1 MSLLADRDITGM
13 YESLSGLTNCTITE
27 VARPGR
33 LAANGDSTPAPVWAG
48 SIRGFRSSDRR
59 TVVANGVQDDVLVET
74 VRIFEAAGGPA
85 SYIAGADAKAHT
97 IVIDN
102 RRWTIRGAIR
112 DKDGT
117 LDSWLLALDAEV
129 AP

>member
-1 MSLLADRDITGM
+1 VSLLSDRDIAGM
-13 YESLSGLTNCTITE
+13 YDTLAELTNCTITE

-33 LAANGDSTPAPVWAG
+33 LAANGDSTPDPVWRG
-48 SIRGFRSSDRR
+48 NICGFRASDRR
-59 TVVANGVQDDVLVET
+59 TVVAGGVQDDVPIET
-74 VRIFEAAGGPA
+74 VRIFDAAGGPVT
-85 SYIAGADAKAHT
+85 YLAGADAKAHT

-117 LDSWLLALDAEV
+117 LDSWLLELDGERA
-129 AP
+129 A

>member
-1 MSLLADRDITGM
+1 VSLLSERDIAGM
-13 YESLSGLTNCTITE
+13 WTELEQLTNCTITE

-33 LAANGDSTPAPVWAG
+33 LAANGDSTPAPVWTG

-59 TVVANGVQDDVLVET
+59 TVISGGVQDDVIVET
-74 VRIFEAAGGPA
+74 VRIFDAAGGPA
-85 SYIAGADAKAHT
+85 SYTAGADSKAHT

-102 RRWTIRGAIR
+102 RRWTIRGVIR

-117 LDSWLLALDAEV
+117 LDSWLLELDGEV
-129 AP
+129 AA